1 MITNWKYKQTRR
13 NCVPVLN
20 IGFNFLKISLFLF
33 EFMCDENIE
42 RKWNANVTFLY
53 VIKIN
58 LKINYVIA
66 EV

>member
-1 MITNWKYKQTRR
+1 
-13 NCVPVLN
+13 LN